1 MLQPA
6 QVRGENWSKR
16 GKKISCRD
24 RLAAEDRKC
33 QIYMATINKLTRIVH
48 QQTRQLRSQHRQ
60 LTSLDLYIESASLAL
75 KSPADHCW
83 DYSDDEAVSHCYWF
97 DDDNRQTVALI
108 DKLNCEEK
116 DRLELYECIV
126 HVLDD
131 LIEQEQ
137 QINILLGQLQ
147 RPNFIITGRPKPNRK
162 LFDIQA
168 ACLC

>member
-1 MLQPA
+1 M
-6 QVRGENWSKR
+6 
-16 GKKISCRD
+16 
-24 RLAAEDRKC
+24 AAEDRNC
-33 QIYMATINKLTRIVH
+33 HIYTTTINKLTRIVQ
-48 QQTRQLRSQHRQ
+48 QQTRQLHSQQRQ

-97 DDDNRQTVALI
+97 DDDNRQTALI
-108 DKLNCEEK
+108 ERLNCEEK

-137 QINILLGQLQ
+137 QINILLGQLKK
-147 RPNFIITGRPKPNRK
+147 PNFIITGRPKPNRK